1 MLGHEWALVDVE
13 TSGLRA
19 VRDRVLSLA
28 VVTVAPDG
36 RTTGEFST
44 LLDPGCDPGPV
55 HIHGLTVDRLKGS
68 PRFENIT
75 DHVARMLEGRVLVA
89 HNAPF
94 DYGFLFQEFMRANL
108 RFPVEQRLCTL
119 ALNRRLSPATKD
131 LKLATLAAHYGV
143 EKRKAHD
150 ALEDVR
156 TLAGVLRGSL
166 SEAMRLGLTLPLVAC
181 PPKQMP
187 RPNIPKTRCAFRC
200 PGRLRAELVQGM
212 KVAITG
218 DTDVPREKL
227 VERAVAEGL
236 NMMTSVSRHTS
247 ALVTNDA
254 GSGTAKARR
263 ARQEGVPIID
273 ERTFLALLENVLPGT
288 PHGTPPTTPPP
299 TTPPRQV
306 AEPTRPAEQPPVQ
319 TTGPLEGRR
328 VLVLGGTH
336 PVSSAAR
343 TRVVELGGAAAVNL
357 SASVTDVLAL
367 NGSENDRRMRRVI
380 DLEVPVHEEQWL
392 GAPERVEAK
401 RVSPRVLPRGAAVDL
416 PDAQRWTVA
425 ASWVQ
430 HASCEVDVVAFALD
444 EDDQVSCDEDF
455 VFYGAAE
462 SPDGTVRLAADGP
475 TEQAVVIDLGALPE
489 AVRKVTIAAAI
500 DGAVT
505 FGELGPVELGIGPGD
520 GERAFA
526 QATLD
531 AGTTERTML
540 LADVYRRGPRW
551 RLRVV
556 GQGHDF
562 GLAEL
567 ARGFGVDVQD

>member
-1 MLGHEWALVDVE
+1 MFRHEWALVDVE

-28 VVTVAPDG
+28 VVTVGRDG
-36 RTTGEFST
+36 RPNGEFST

-55 HIHGLTVDRLKGS
+55 HVHGLTAARLKGS
-68 PRFENIT
+68 PRFENVT
-75 DHVARMLEGRVLVA
+75 GRVAGMLEGRVLVA

-94 DYGFLFQEFMRANL
+94 DYGFLFQEFMRANI

-119 ALNRRLSPATKD
+119 ALNRRLSPATRD

-143 EKRKAHD
+143 EKRRAHD

-181 PPKQMP
+181 PPKQMA

-200 PGRLRAELVQGM
+200 PGRLCAELVQGM

-218 DTDVPREKL
+218 ETEVPREKL

-236 NMMTSVSRHTS
+236 NVMTSVSRHTS
-247 ALVTNDA
+247 ALVTNEP

-263 ARQEGVPIID
+263 ALQEGVPVID
-273 ERTFLALLENVLPGT
+273 ERTFLALLGNVLPGT
-288 PHGTPPTTPPP
+288 PHGTRETAP
-299 TTPPRQV
+299 Q
-306 AEPTRPAEQPPVQ
+306 AEKPAEKPVVR
-319 TTGPLEGRR
+319 TGPLDGRR

-336 PVSSAAR
+336 PDSSAAR
-343 TRVVELGGAAAVNL
+343 SRVVELGGAAAVNL
-357 SASVTDVLAL
+357 SAGVTDVVAL
-367 NGSENDRRMRRVI
+367 NGGENDRRMERVV
-380 DLEVPVHEEQWL
+380 DLELPVHEEQWL
-392 GAPERVEAK
+392 GAPERVEAE
-401 RVSPRVLPRGAAVDL
+401 RVSPMVLPRGAAVDL

-444 EDDQVSCDEDF
+444 EDGQVSCDEDF

-475 TEQAVVIDLGALPE
+475 TEQVITIDLAALPE

-505 FGELGPVELGIGPGD
+505 FGDLGPIELATGLGTA
-520 GERAFA
+520 ERALA

-540 LADVYRRGPRW
+540 LAEIYRRGPRW

-567 ARGFGVDVQD
+567 ARGFGVDVDD